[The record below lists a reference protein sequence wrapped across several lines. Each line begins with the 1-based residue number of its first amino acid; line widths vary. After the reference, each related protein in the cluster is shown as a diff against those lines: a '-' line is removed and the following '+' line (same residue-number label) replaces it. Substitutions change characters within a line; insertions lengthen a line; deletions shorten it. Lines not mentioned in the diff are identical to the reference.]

1 METEHDHEQFEKVQK
16 LLALKRYEQPP
27 PGYFNGFSSKVIAR
41 LHAFEAARPATW
53 RQRLGLDF
61 DFKPALMGAFG
72 VVVCGLL
79 LFSVIN
85 SSGISSGNMAVAN
98 DPSAMF
104 GSPSGDPAFAG
115 GMSFNRSGSEEIPA
129 STVPVSGT
137 SSGSPFGQLTP
148 HAPGFVYPGR
158 VSE

>member
-1 METEHDHEQFEKVQK
+1 METEHDYEQFEQVQK

-27 PGYFNGFSSKVIAR
+27 PGYFNGFSSKIIAR
-41 LHAFEAARPATW
+41 LHALEAAPATW

-72 VVVCGLL
+72 VAVCGLL
-79 LFSVIN
+79 LVSVIN
-85 SSGISSGNMAVAN
+85 SSGISSGNMTVAN

-115 GMSFNRSGSEEIPA
+115 GMSFNRIGSEDIPA
-129 STVPVSGT
+129 STVPVSGAA
-137 SSGSPFGQLTP
+137 SDSPFGRLTP
-148 HAPGFVYPGR
+148 HAQPASFIFG
-158 VSE
+158 E

>member
-1 METEHDHEQFEKVQK
+1 METEHHDEFEKVQK

-41 LHAFEAARPATW
+41 LHALEAARPATW

-72 VVVCGLL
+72 VAVCCLL
-79 LFSVIN
+79 LVSVIN
-85 SSGISSGNMAVAN
+85 SSGISSGPVTVAS

-115 GMSFNRSGSEEIPA
+115 GVSFNGIGSEEIPA
-129 STVPVSGT
+129 STVPVSGAA
-137 SSGSPFGQLTP
+137 SDSPFGRLTP
-148 HAPGFVYPGR
+148 HAQPASFIFGTG
-158 VSE
+158 E